1 MTVGFSVQVM
11 HEWKNTFGR
20 TCCFRATD
28 AGGWTTLALRRR
40 SGVEFGRLS
49 MRVQRAARTRGDE
62 ARPTWP
68 GRERRPGEQRCGAAA
83 VGSKACVAACEGAL
97 GARSVARR
105 LRTVDDG
112 GGG

>member
-62 ARPTWP
+62 ARPPDRRAWVG
-68 GRERRPGEQRCGAAA
+68 GRPAGPRAAARSVGEQRCGAAA
-83 VGSKACVAACEGAL
+83 VARPACEGEL
-97 GARSVARR
+97 GAA
-105 LRTVDDG
+105 
-112 GGG
+112 